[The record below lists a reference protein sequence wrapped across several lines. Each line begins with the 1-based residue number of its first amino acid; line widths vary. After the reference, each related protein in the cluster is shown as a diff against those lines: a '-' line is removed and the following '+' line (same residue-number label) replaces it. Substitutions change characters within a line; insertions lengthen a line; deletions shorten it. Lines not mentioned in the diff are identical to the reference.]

1 MKVQV
6 GRISV
11 QGWRRRGR
19 SEISEPTESCG
30 CTSTLPCA
38 YCVHVI
44 VYVLNRNSEQV
55 IRGLA
60 ISIVVLSVSGGL
72 LI

>member
-30 CTSTLPCA
+30 CTSTLCA

-44 VYVLNRNSEQV
+44 VYVLNRNSELV